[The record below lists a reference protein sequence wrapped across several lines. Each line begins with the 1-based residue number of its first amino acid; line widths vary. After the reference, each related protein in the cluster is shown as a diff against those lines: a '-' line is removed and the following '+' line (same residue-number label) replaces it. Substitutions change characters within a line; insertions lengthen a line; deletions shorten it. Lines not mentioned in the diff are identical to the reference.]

1 MRSILVFALLAVI
14 RTISRVFFRL
24 RSEWVRPLPPNPWDD
39 LRMVVILNHT
49 SLYEWLLAG
58 FASWSLL
65 WQFASHGVLPVAEKT
80 IKRTW
85 VGLFFRSLV
94 RHPVVITRQRDHT
107 WEDVLRRIDDPKAIA
122 VILPEGRMKRRNGL
136 DAYGREMTVRGG
148 IADILA
154 AIPSGRMLIVYSGG
168 LHHIQAPGELVPR
181 ILRVVRIRKEVLDI
195 PGYVAA
201 LGGSEDYDTFKKAVI
216 TDLEHRRDA
225 ICPIGDVDLPRDRP
239 YTY

>member
-1 MRSILVFALLAVI
+1 MRSALVFVLLAAI
-14 RTISRVFFRL
+14 RTISRAFYRL
-24 RSEWVRPLPPNPWDD
+24 RSEWVRPLPDNPWDD
-39 LRMVVILNHT
+39 LRMVCILNHT

-80 IKRTW
+80 IKRPV
-85 VGLFFRSLV
+85 VGVFFRSIV

-107 WEDVLRRIDDPKAIA
+107 WEAVLKRIDDPKAIT

-136 DAYGREMTVRGG
+136 DASGREMTVRGG
-148 IADILA
+148 IADILS

-181 ILRVVRIRKEVLDI
+181 LFRIIRMRKEVLDI
-195 PGYVAA
+195 PSYVAS
-201 LGGSEDYDTFKKAVI
+201 LGGAEDHDAFKRAVI
-216 TDLEHRRDA
+216 VDLEQRRDRM
-225 ICPIGDVDLPRDRP
+225 CPIGDVDLPRDEP
-239 YTY
+239 YRY